1 MVAERRFKSD
11 LKTEM
16 SRETDMLR
24 TERLELT
31 KANALIGLNLEIPE
45 PETDSDRSVGTLFKR
60 FKGRRRFGREEWIGL
75 CTPPTIQRVERG
87 PKSWDERVTARS
99 DFSGPPSAE
108 GSPLCCDPIPNPPEP
123 PTPKLPVFRLQGRSQ
138 QLITPPKSVPRK
150 RMLFLSITHKLDSI
164 MMPSSMSVSRDK
176 PLHMTVLPG
185 GGSWARAR

>member
-45 PETDSDRSVGTLFKR
+45 PETDSDSVSWDSLQAI
-60 FKGRRRFGREEWIGL
+60 KGRRRFGREEL
-75 CTPPTIQRVERG
+75 DRAVHSSDDS
-87 PKSWDERVTARS
+87 KSGAWTQILGRAGYLRARTS
-99 DFSGPPSAE
+99 VAPPSAE

-123 PTPKLPVFRLQGRSQ
+123 PTPKLPVFK
-138 QLITPPKSVPRK
+138 TPRPEPAVDHPAEVG
-150 RMLFLSITHKLDSI
+150 
-164 MMPSSMSVSRDK
+164 P
-176 PLHMTVLPG
+176 P
-185 GGSWARAR
+185 